1 MKKRVYTFN
10 LFTVIVVI
18 GLLIFFVWVVYKGF
32 TSDEFV
38 ETVQEN
44 VIGFF
49 VDAGE
54 DEEEKDTI
62 SNSTS
67 NGSSLVEVITSNTN
81 TETSSGSNSID
92 VESADSDFFYNQL
105 TDTQKIFYDGL
116 LDSKEKMKTG
126 TYTIEFG
133 DVFSDILE
141 QDNGSEELGDDY
153 QAAIDA
159 YINDNPDIFYIDV
172 SKLYLNIET
181 TKKTFSTKY
190 NVYIA
195 PQSGETYFADIFS
208 SEEEVEN
215 AIEAVEEEKDFILS
229 KLSGND
235 YDDIKTVHDYLITNI
250 EYDQYYESAD
260 PYSLYG
266 ALIDKK
272 AVCEGYA
279 EAFKYLLNAAGMEC
293 ELIQGTATNSEGTT
307 ENHEWNCVCIEN
319 TWYYIDV
326 TWDDPVVV
334 GGNIGLKD
342 YNYQYFL
349 KGTATFAEDHVE
361 KYQFVDGGREF
372 YYPTISST
380 DYEI

>member
-10 LFTVIVVI
+10 LFTFIVIV
-18 GLLIFFVWVVYKGF
+18 GLLIFLGWTVYKGI
-32 TSDEFV
+32 TSEEFV

-49 VDAGE
+49 VDTGG
-54 DEEEKDTI
+54 DEKNTT
-62 SNSTS
+62 STSTS
-67 NGSSLVEVITSNTN
+67 NSSSLVEVITSNT
-81 TETSSGSNSID
+81 TSETSTID
-92 VESADSDFFYNQL
+92 VESSDSNFFYNQL

-116 LDSKEKMKTG
+116 LDSKEEMKSG
-126 TYTIEFG
+126 TYVIEFG
-133 DVFSDILE
+133 ETFSDILE
-141 QDNGSEELGDDY
+141 LDGGNEELGDDY

-181 TKKTFSTKY
+181 IKKAFNTKY

-195 PQSGETYFADIFS
+195 PQSGETYFEDIFS
-208 SEEEVEN
+208 SEEEVQN
-215 AIEAVEEEKDFILS
+215 AIAAVEEERDFVLS
-229 KLSGND
+229 KLTDND
-235 YDDIKTVHDYLITNI
+235 YDNIKMVHDYLITNI
-250 EYDQYYESAD
+250 EYDQNYESTD
-260 PYSLYG
+260 SYSLYG

-279 EAFKYLLNAAGMEC
+279 EAFKYLLNAAGIEC
-293 ELIQGTATNSEGTT
+293 ELVQGSATNSEGTT
-307 ENHEWNCVCIEN
+307 ENHEWNCVCLDG

-334 GGNIGLKD
+334 GGTTGLKN

-349 KGTATFAEDHVE
+349 KGTTTFAEDHIE
-361 KYQFVDGGREF
+361 RYQFVDGGREF

>member
-1 MKKRVYTFN
+1 MKKRVYTFS
-10 LFTVIVVI
+10 LFTFIVIV
-18 GLLIFFVWVVYKGF
+18 GLLIFLGWIVYKGL
-32 TSDEFV
+32 TSEEFV

-49 VDAGE
+49 VDTGE
-54 DEEEKDTI
+54 GEKGTT
-62 SNSTS
+62 STSTS
-67 NGSSLVEVITSNTN
+67 NSSSLVEVITSNT
-81 TETSSGSNSID
+81 TSETSTID
-92 VESADSDFFYNQL
+92 VESSDSNFFYSQL

-116 LDSKEKMKTG
+116 LDSKEEMKSG
-126 TYTIEFG
+126 TYVIEFG
-133 DVFSDILE
+133 ETFSDILE
-141 QDNGSEELGDDY
+141 LDGGNEELGDDY

-181 TKKTFSTKY
+181 TKKAFNTKY

-208 SEEEVEN
+208 SEEEVQN
-215 AIEAVEEEKDFILS
+215 AIVAVEEERDFVLS
-229 KLSGND
+229 KLTDND
-235 YDDIKTVHDYLITNI
+235 YDNIKMVHDYLITNI
-250 EYDQYYESAD
+250 EYDQNYESTD
-260 PYSLYG
+260 SYSLYG

-279 EAFKYLLNAAGMEC
+279 EAFKYLLNAAGIEC
-293 ELIQGTATNSEGTT
+293 ELVQGSATNSEGTT
-307 ENHEWNCVCIEN
+307 ENHEWNCVCLDG

-334 GGNIGLKD
+334 GGTTGLKN

-349 KGTATFAEDHVE
+349 KGTTTFAEDHIE
-361 KYQFVDGGREF
+361 RYQFVDGGREF

>member
-1 MKKRVYTFN
+1 MKKRVFTFN
-10 LFTVIVVI
+10 LFTFIIMV
-18 GLLIFFVWVVYKGF
+18 GLLIFLGWVAYKGL
-32 TSDEFV
+32 TSEEFV

-49 VDAGE
+49 VDTGE
-54 DEEEKDTI
+54 DEKDTT
-62 SNSTS
+62 SASTS
-67 NGSSLVEVITSNTN
+67 NSSSLVEIITSNT
-81 TETSSGSNSID
+81 TSETSTID
-92 VESADSDFFYNQL
+92 VESSDSNFFYSQL

-116 LDSKEKMKTG
+116 LDSKEEMKSG
-126 TYTIEFG
+126 TYVIEFG
-133 DVFSDILE
+133 ETFSDILE
-141 QDNGSEELGDDY
+141 LDGGNEELGDDY

-181 TKKTFSTKY
+181 TKKAFSTKY
-190 NVYIA
+190 NVYIS
-195 PQSGETYFADIFS
+195 PKDGETYFEDIFS
-208 SEEEVEN
+208 SEEEVQN
-215 AIEAVEEEKDFILS
+215 AIVAVEEERDFVLS
-229 KLSGND
+229 KLTDND
-235 YDDIKTVHDYLITNI
+235 YDNIKMVHDYLITNI
-250 EYDQYYESAD
+250 EYDQNYESTD
-260 PYSLYG
+260 SYSIYG

-279 EAFKYLLNAAGMEC
+279 EAFKYLLNAAGIEC
-293 ELIQGTATNSEGTT
+293 ELVQGNATNSEGTT
-307 ENHEWNCVCIEN
+307 ENHEWNCVCLDG

-334 GGNIGLKD
+334 GGSIGLKN

-349 KGTATFAEDHVE
+349 KGTTTFAEDHIE
-361 KYQFVDGGREF
+361 RYQFVDGGREF